1 MNFRPSFSAHHWW
14 GKFIGAFLGYI
25 AFGPAGAI
33 LGILIGNLFDQGLT
47 EQFTRSHRPYNAEK
61 RSAVQK
67 MFFEATFTVMGR
79 IAKIDGRVTEAQI
92 NLVKHFMNDMRLND
106 SQRQLAQD
114 YFRAGKQAH
123 TDIWLILSKLRDQT
137 HDNPELLKL
146 FIDLQFQLALVGGL
160 TPKKQQLLNA
170 ILNYMGFAPLH
181 QQHRF
186 YEDYARQNPHGK
198 GSSGS
203 YHHHQQTY
211 SNNVQHA
218 YNILGVSRNAS
229 KQEIKKAY
237 RQLISRNHPDK
248 LIAKGLPESMIKIA
262 NEKTQEIRKAYEQIC
277 KEKGW

>member
-1 MNFRPSFSAHHWW
+1 MNFRPSFSSHHWW

-25 AFGPAGAI
+25 IFGPSGAI

-61 RSAVQK
+61 RVAVQK

-79 IAKIDGRVTEAQI
+79 MAKVDGRVTEAQI
-92 NLVKHFMNDMRLND
+92 NMVKHFMNDMRLNGL
-106 SQRQLAQD
+106 QRELAQE
-114 YFRAGKQAH
+114 YFRAGKQAN
-123 TDIWLILSKLRDQT
+123 TDIWLILSQLREQT
-137 HDNPELLKL
+137 RDNPELLKL
-146 FIDLQFQLALVGGL
+146 FIDLQFQLALIGGL

-186 YEDYARQNPHGK
+186 YEDYARQNQHT
-198 GSSGS
+198 GSSSG
-203 YHHHQQTY
+203 YQQKTHHHHHNT
-211 SNNVQHA
+211 QHA
-218 YNILGVSRNAS
+218 YNILGVDKNTS

-237 RQLISRNHPDK
+237 RQLISKNHPDK

-277 KEKGW
+277 KERGW